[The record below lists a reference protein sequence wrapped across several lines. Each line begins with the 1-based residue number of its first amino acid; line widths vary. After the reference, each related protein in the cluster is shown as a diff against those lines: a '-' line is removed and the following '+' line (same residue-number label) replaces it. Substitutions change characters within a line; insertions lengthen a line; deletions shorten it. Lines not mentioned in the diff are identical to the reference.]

1 MGALYINDTCI
12 TKLKG
17 NVNLMHTI
25 GDLMSLSLVEIG
37 SIITNIATIIGLIIA
52 FAKLHLDQQKSKEEI
67 ELSKQYLKSLSQ
79 LVESHV
85 KSQES
90 QQQIEKD
97 RLNWQKLKDAGKA
110 LWELATYEEE

>member
-1 MGALYINDTCI
+1 
-12 TKLKG
+12 
-17 NVNLMHTI
+17 
-25 GDLMSLSLVEIG
+25 MSLLWLDIG

-52 FAKLHLDQQKSKEEI
+52 FAKLHLDQQKSKKGI

-79 LVESHV
+79 FVESHIR
-85 KSQES
+85 SQAS